1 MSMAGGDSRS
11 DNQQRGKPGAS
22 GDNQQQ
28 EQKRGSRRGGAQQ
41 EGTKLAIY
49 GALIVNVLIAL
60 AKFGAGFLSGS
71 SAMLAEGAHSIA
83 DTMNEVFL
91 LIGLRLEHQPPDEE
105 HPYGHGKDRFLWSFV
120 AAVFIFFAGGLFA
133 IYFGVR
139 TITNSGQE
147 DQSFLISYAVLG
159 ASFVFESSSLT
170 ITIHQLRQA
179 AREDGDPFWRYFK
192 TTGDISIKVPFFED
206 TAALIGLV
214 LAGSGLAIS
223 EITGQRIFDG
233 LASIGIGILLLVVAV
248 IIGSNS
254 RDLLIGAALPR
265 EDRQRLREIITS
277 LPEVTGIYRLLT
289 MRLGPENTLITAEV
303 HLVDGLNTDQVEQA
317 IQRIEQ
323 AIRQKIPGATQI
335 FIEAHPSER
344 SNDSELWMTEESEHA
359 GI

>member
-1 MSMAGGDSRS
+1 MTRSDSRS
-11 DNQQRGKPGAS
+11 NYHEQPAKQSSS

-28 EQKRGSRRGGAQQ
+28 KRDSRHGGAQQ
-41 EGTKLAIY
+41 GGTRLAIY
-49 GALIVNVLIAL
+49 GALLVNVLIAL

-71 SAMLAEGAHSIA
+71 ASMLAEGAHSIA

-91 LIGLRLEHQPPDEE
+91 LLGLRLEQNPPDEE

-120 AAVFIFFAGGLFA
+120 AAVFIFFAGGLFS
-133 IYFGVR
+133 IYDGVKS
-139 TITNSGQE
+139 IANPGQG

-159 ASFVFESSSLT
+159 ASFVFESASLT
-170 ITIHQLRQA
+170 LTIHQLRKA
-179 AREDGDPFWRYFK
+179 ARADADPFWRYFK
-192 TTGDISIKVPFFED
+192 TTGDVSIKVPFFED

-223 EITGQRIFDG
+223 EITGLHIFDG
-233 LASIGIGILLLVVAV
+233 IASIGIGLLLFVVAWL
-248 IIGSNS
+248 IGSNS

-265 EDRQRLREIITS
+265 EDRQRLHEIITS

-289 MRLGPENTLITAEV
+289 MRLAPENTLITAEV
-303 HLVDGLNTDQVEQA
+303 HLIDGLDTDQVEQA

-344 SNDSELWMTEESEHA
+344 SNESELWMTEESEQA